1 MTISVVLVGA
11 EVKQHNNEVK
21 LWLKRLKDV
30 MFDADDL
37 LDDMFTEALQREV
50 MTQDKKAKE
59 VCVFFFPNL
68 TNFYMVLK
76 WVLRLRR

>member
-1 MTISVVLVGA
+1 
-11 EVKQHNNEVK
+11 
-21 LWLKRLKDV
+21 

-59 VCVFFFPNL
+59 VCVFFFQI
-68 TNFYMVLK
+68 
-76 WVLRLRR
+76 